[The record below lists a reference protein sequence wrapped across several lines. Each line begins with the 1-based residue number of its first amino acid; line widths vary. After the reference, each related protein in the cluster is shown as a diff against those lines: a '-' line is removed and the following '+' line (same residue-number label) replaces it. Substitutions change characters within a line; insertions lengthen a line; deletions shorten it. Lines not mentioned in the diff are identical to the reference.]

1 VFRKGADDTCLRTS
15 GARRGDPGT
24 SVEEADRIGEQV
36 RTRIHQDTETGYC
49 VIQME
54 AAKASP
60 VEEGKAGAVPAASTS

>member
-1 VFRKGADDTCLRTS
+1 MHPHAGMHVEV
-15 GARRGDPGT
+15 DPGT

-36 RTRIHQDTETGYC
+36 RTRIHEDTETGYC

-60 VEEGKAGAVPAASTS
+60 VEEEKAGAVPAATTS